1 MTAAKSN
8 DATAASEANAL
19 AEVSLGAE
27 RRTRSG
33 VGAMVRRFSQDKG
46 AVVGA
51 VILGLIVLAAIFAP
65 VIAPYDPI
73 EADSTLRLEPM
84 GTEGHILG
92 LDFQG
97 RDMLSRMI
105 WGGRVSIPNA
115 LIPVVIASAI
125 GLLFG
130 LIAGYMG
137 GFVDSIIMRTVDV
150 LLALPGIILAIAIA
164 AAMGPSSRSVIVAT
178 SLVIV
183 APLTRMTYAA
193 TREQSES
200 EYVTAARA
208 IGTPFSRI
216 IGRHLFPNVLAPVL
230 VYATTIIGL
239 LVVFTASLSF
249 LGVGVSPPT
258 AEWGLMVDEGRSVLS
273 VAPHISSLPGAMIA
287 VTALCFNLIGDGLR
301 YALDPRQ
308 HTG

>member
-8 DATAASEANAL
+8 DAAAASEAGGL
-19 AEVSLGAE
+19 ADVSLADE
-27 RRTRSG
+27 RRSRSG
-33 VGAMVRRFSQDKG
+33 VGAMARRFSQDKG

-51 VILGLIVLAAIFAP
+51 VILALIVLAAIFAP

-115 LIPVVIASAI
+115 LIPVIIASAI

-137 GFVDSIIMRTVDV
+137 GFIDSIIMRSVDV

-164 AAMGPSSRSVIVAT
+164 AAMGPSSRSVILAT
-178 SLVIV
+178 SLVII

-208 IGTPFSRI
+208 IGVPFSRI
-216 IGRHLFPNVLAPVL
+216 IGRHLLPNVFAPVL

-258 AEWGLMVDEGRSVLS
+258 AEWGLMVDEGRQVLS

-287 VTALCFNLIGDGLR
+287 ITALSFNLVGDGLR

-308 HTG
+308 HTV